1 MSPARRRLWFWV
13 KLALALAVVVG
24 VGWQFART
32 LRNPALHDFQFV
44 VRYEYLIPAGLL
56 YLCCHTIWGTFWVQL
71 LHAEGAVVSWRRG
84 IAAYFVSQFGKY
96 VPGKVWVILLRV
108 GYLRNRASKSV
119 VAVTGVIE
127 TFTSM
132 AAGAILGAIFL
143 SGVVVRLIEAELGRS
158 VGGAAWWIGLGML
171 GLMPVAVFVLTRV
184 ADRAVKRAMGPDARP
199 LPTPSAR
206 LLARGLLQD
215 AAGWCL
221 LGISFGLVVRGLA
234 PHPPEW
240 TWDHFAEDLGAVAAS
255 YVAGF
260 VLLIAPGGLGAREW
274 VLKLAVADRFADS
287 MGVANAAAF
296 GVVVALVLRLVWT
309 LFEVVFAGSLWWR
322 GHKHT

>member
-13 KLALALAVVVG
+13 KLVLALVIVAG
-24 VGWQFART
+24 VGWQFIRT
-32 LRNPALHDFQFV
+32 LRDPALADFRFT

-71 LHAEGAVVSWRRG
+71 LHAEGADVRWHRG

-108 GYLRNRASKSV
+108 GYLRHSASKTV
-119 VAVTGVIE
+119 VAVTGFIE

-143 SGVVVRLIEAELGRS
+143 SGVVVRLIEAELGHS
-158 VGGAAWWIGLGML
+158 LGAATWWVGLGML
-171 GLMPVAVFVLTRV
+171 GLMPVAVFVLTRI
-184 ADRAVKRAMGPDARP
+184 ADRVVKRSKRPNARP
-199 LPTPSAR
+199 LPTPSAL

-221 LGISFGLVVRGLA
+221 LGISLGLVVRGLA
-234 PHPPEW
+234 PDPPDW
-240 TWDHFAEDLGAVAAS
+240 TWNSFADDLGAVAAS

-274 VLKLAVADRFADS
+274 VLKLAVADRFAAT
-287 MGVANAAAF
+287 MGGPNAAAF
-296 GVVVALVLRLVWT
+296 GVVVALVVRLVWT
-309 LFEVVFAGSLWWR
+309 VFEVILAGWFWWR
-322 GHKHT
+322 GHKRT